1 MDFTPRPILI
11 DCDPGIDD
19 AVALAMIAAF
29 REQLSLLGI
38 TTVAGNQT
46 LERVT
51 RNALDLAFLLH
62 LEVPVAS
69 GCDAPLLRKKEVA
82 ADIHGSTGLGD
93 CHLPQSSHSP
103 ISHNAVTFLRDV
115 LLSLPQ
121 GQKATLLPTGPLTNI
136 ALLLKTFPEVK
147 DRIDTICLMGG
158 GLNGGNVTPTAE
170 FNIWADPEAAQM
182 VFSAGLPLV
191 MCGLDATMQGGLTR
205 SQVDALLKGNGTISR
220 YFGEMLDFYFRSPA
234 YQKRDVVAL
243 HDATT
248 VLYLLYPQLFSTCT
262 CPVTIDCSEGIN
274 RGMTIGDR
282 RLFAQGD
289 GITVL
294 TGVVDKVGYQNVI
307 LEGFKILDRTLS

>member
-1 MDFTPRPILI
+1 MDLTPRPILI

-19 AVALAMIAAF
+19 AVALAMIAAY
-29 REQLSLLGI
+29 REDLSLLGI

-51 RNALDLAFLLH
+51 RNALDLAALLR
-62 LEVPVAS
+62 LEVQVAS

-93 CHLPQSSHSP
+93 CQLPRSGRGPVSD
-103 ISHNAVTFLRDV
+103 NAVLFLRDT
-115 LLSLPQ
+115 LLALPQ

-147 DRIDTICLMGG
+147 ERIDTICLMGG
-158 GLNGGNVTPTAE
+158 GLSGGNVTPTAE

-205 SQVDALLKGNGTISR
+205 SQVDGLLQGKGAVSG

-234 YQKRDVVAL
+234 YQNRDMVAL

-248 VLYLLYPQLFSTCT
+248 VLYLLYPQLFSSCT
-262 CPVTIDCSEGIN
+262 CPVSIDCSEGTN
-274 RGMTIGDR
+274 RGMTVGDR
-282 RLFAQGD
+282 RSFAKKEGV
-289 GITVL
+289 TVL
-294 TGVVDKVGYQNVI
+294 TGVVDKTGYQNII
-307 LEGFKILDRTLS
+307 LEGFRRLDRTLA